1 MLVADGRPTNSMFAN
16 LTRGTQLMSIYNT
29 NTCAVCS
36 ATYKS
41 FKSLSNH
48 INKAHGIKAKEYY
61 DTYIATESE
70 KRCNSC
76 GCPSSFISVSKGYSQ
91 YCNKCSR
98 SIGAKRFRKE
108 LKEDKERFEQ
118 FSNKVSKN
126 QKKIWTERVETGESE
141 EIRARIGKTFS
152 KKVSKMSE
160 EERSIKF
167 GWLNKVDDLDERN
180 RIIEIMTKP
189 MIDFWKIDSSTR
201 EEIIQ
206 KRRNTMLSKT
216 PEEKVEITKKKFAT
230 RYNMSMELIDRWYED
245 KESKELYYRAVWEYT
260 EISYNYNKHI
270 IDPHNLRGFTDGTE
284 YHLDHTYSIM
294 QGFIYSVDPKIIGHA
309 CNLQILSAVDN
320 LTKSAECWITLDEL
334 NRKIGQFKINNKNTW
349 VSEVL
354 NEL

>member
-1 MLVADGRPTNSMFAN
+1 
-16 LTRGTQLMSIYNT
+16 MSIYNT
-29 NTCAVCS
+29 DTCAVCS
-36 ATYKS
+36 TTFKS

-48 INKAHGIKAKEYY
+48 ISGAHGIRAKEYY
-61 DTYIATESE
+61 DSYIATESE
-70 KRCNSC
+70 KHCDSC
-76 GCPSSFISVSKGYSQ
+76 GCTVSFINVRKGYKHF
-91 YCNKCSR
+91 CEKCSR

-108 LKEDKERFEQ
+108 LKEDEERFEQ

-126 QKKIWTERVETGESE
+126 QKNIWAERVETGESE
-141 EIRARIGKTFS
+141 EIRARSRITFS
-152 KKVSKMSE
+152 KTVSKMSE
-160 EERSIKF
+160 EERSVKF
-167 GWLNKVDDLDERN
+167 GWLNK
-180 RIIEIMTKP
+180 IEDPKEKKEAIDKVIKP
-189 MIDFWKIDSSTR
+189 LVNFWKGDSSSIK
-201 EEIIQ
+201 EETIQ

-216 PEEKVEITKKKFAT
+216 SEEKIEITKKRFAS
-230 RYNMSMELIDRWYED
+230 RYATSMDLIDIWYND

-309 CNLQILSAVDN
+309 CNLQILPAVDN

-334 NRKIGQFKINNKNTW
+334 NRKIGQFEINNKNTW
-349 VSEVL
+349 VAEVL